1 MLSKSFRAVVTATAS
16 AGVGLTAFGDRP
28 LLVTTVAGMGG
39 IFALGWPGL
48 LGLPARQ
55 GTSVLLLATVA
66 AGVSLQWLTGDL
78 AYAALGF
85 GIVVVAAFVL
95 QLLRRDG
102 RPRLVESVAGA
113 VTGAAVVISG
123 VGWLAVGTGP
133 TSVGLL
139 LVGAVTLAAAAIVT
153 AMPLPTNWG
162 WLVTTAV
169 AASVGLGVG
178 TVIVAVGP
186 VTGVLVG
193 LVAGIL
199 SATVHHLL
207 GQFPA
212 SVRAW
217 PALSAAVL
225 PVLVCGAPVYVL
237 GRILLLL

>member
-28 LLVTTVAGMGG
+28 LLIITVAGMGA

-55 GTSVLLLATVA
+55 GTSLLLLITVA
-66 AGVSLQWLTGDL
+66 AGVALQWLTGDL

-102 RPRLVESVAGA
+102 RPRLVESVAGS

-153 AMPLPTNWG
+153 AMPLPAWG

-169 AASVGLGVG
+169 AAGVGLGVG
-178 TVIVAVGP
+178 SVIVAVGP

-193 LVAGIL
+193 LVAGML

-217 PALSAAVL
+217 PALAAAVL